1 MYGTCTF
8 LCITKYIR
16 IITRKWQK
24 PSLDLVITQ
33 SSDQCKMS
41 TELSPLQEN
50 TPKWWNSQGSTQQG
64 VPTRPHNYPT
74 VDIIQLA
81 KIILSL
87 PKKTNLYVSM
97 ATSPRY
103 FQPVFV
109 SNRVHAIFGN
119 GFSHQMCVCVFQRC
133 FRYRYPSCVR
143 RMAPNQVPGVV
154 DMIRD
159 ILWLLYCWIYRE
171 QYRKYME
178 NNMLWIGFN
187 LQFSYVSS
195 FILATQPTWPII
207 KKTHPGSWKG
217 HFVHPKH
224 KPPHGP
230 PDHKCWLVEE
240 MMPQPFL
247 VFFCLPGS
255 RHV

>member
-1 MYGTCTF
+1 MAKAFSWPGYHPIIWSVQDVHGIVSTTGEHPKMVKQPGVHAAGCPHTAPQ
-8 LCITKYIR
+8 LPNGRYYSASENHTEPTKENEFV
-16 IITRKWQK
+16 RKHGHK
-24 PSLDLVITQ
+24 SSLFSASVCVQ
-33 SSDQCKMS
+33 SSPCHFWKRFFS
-41 TELSPLQEN
+41 
-50 TPKWWNSQGSTQQG
+50 
-64 VPTRPHNYPT
+64 
-74 VDIIQLA
+74 
-81 KIILSL
+81 
-87 PKKTNLYVSM
+87 
-97 ATSPRY
+97 
-103 FQPVFV
+103 
-109 SNRVHAIFGN
+109 SNV
-119 GFSHQMCVCVFQRC
+119 CVCVFQRC